1 MYVPGESVDVATFGT
16 GTLVTIGAMVGSLVA
31 LKWYQSRT
39 VVETRDP
46 IVFDEVG
53 F

>member
-1 MYVPGESVDVATFGT
+1 M
-16 GTLVTIGAMVGSLVA
+16 TIGAVVGSLVA
-31 LKWYQSRT
+31 LEWYQSRPI
-39 VVETRDP
+39 VETRDP